1 MTTAIGPT
9 AILYSSMS
17 NIQNESILEGL
28 YDDAIAEVASR
39 EAIEFMA
46 VVDNPK
52 LLAEA
57 EALARKMFEDME

>member
-1 MTTAIGPT
+1 MAIGPT

-39 EAIEFMA
+39 EAIEVMA

>member
-1 MTTAIGPT
+1 
-9 AILYSSMS
+9 
-17 NIQNESILEGL
+17 
-28 YDDAIAEVASR
+28 
-39 EAIEFMA
+39 MA